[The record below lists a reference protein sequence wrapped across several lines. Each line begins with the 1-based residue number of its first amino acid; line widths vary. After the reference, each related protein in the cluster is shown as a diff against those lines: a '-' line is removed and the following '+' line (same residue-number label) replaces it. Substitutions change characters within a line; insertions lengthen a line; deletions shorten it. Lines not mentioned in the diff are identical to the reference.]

1 MMKLNIRDDRMTYET
16 HIDEDG
22 EEYYTKEIIVKWKFS
37 TYNDGWMDEIDA
49 DSLLEFLNDKSMD
62 DIGWLEKIED

>member
-1 MMKLNIRDDRMTYET
+1 MTYET

-22 EEYYTKEIIVKWKFS
+22 DEYYSKDIIVKWRFS
-37 TYNDGWMDEIDA
+37 SYGEDWMDKIDA
-49 DSLLEFLNDKSMD
+49 DSLLEFLNDKPMD